1 MTVHEAEARGFA
13 NASRDHFDLIQV
25 ALLDSFGVASAGLY
39 GLSESYLYTVEALQ
53 TYLNR
58 LTPGGVLAVTR
69 WLALPPRDT
78 LKLFATAIAALERE
92 GAADLPGGWQ

>member
-1 MTVHEAEARGFA
+1 MTVHEAEARGYV
-13 NASRDHFDLIQV
+13 NASRDHYDLIQI

-53 TYLNR
+53 TYLDR
-58 LTPGGVLAVTR
+58 LTPGGVLGVTR
-69 WLALPPRDT
+69 WLALPPRDS

-92 GAADLPGGWQ
+92 ACLILPRGW